1 MNRLTEWIDHTL
13 KRARLPVSRAAR
25 IALLLSLALLL
36 AGAYL
41 VQSSQI
47 ATTNRRA
54 EAMRRELAELRRDNA
69 LRLSRIAELTSATRM
84 QERAQALGFQ
94 AARAVE
100 VEFVRVPVVIRDDA
114 PTLPEGGWEH

>member
-1 MNRLTEWIDHTL
+1 MNRLTEWIDHGL
-13 KRARLPVSRAAR
+13 KRAHWPASRAAR
-25 IALLLSLALLL
+25 MAVFLSLALLL

-54 EAMRRELAELRRDNA
+54 EAMRRELAELRRENA
-69 LRLSRIAELTSATRM
+69 LRLSRIAELTSAARM

-94 AARAVE
+94 AARAE
-100 VEFVRVPVVIRDDA
+100 AVEFVRVPVVIRDDA
-114 PTLPEGGWEH
+114 PSLQGDDWGR